1 MNMACL
7 WTMPAL
13 SDWAHTQKLMK
24 KKLSTKK
31 VFECHADF
39 TKKLFIF
46 LHAWSCLLICLFGVF
61 SVHDYVAAEMD
72 IQAKGVDDENEE
84 EKNVDSETRAVA
96 HFIQYMKDNGFSEQL
111 AVKAIKADISPTDLD
126 DGR

>member
-1 MNMACL
+1 MNNACL
-7 WTMPAL
+7 VW
-13 SDWAHTQKLMK
+13 
-24 KKLSTKK
+24 LSTDTKMNEKEIVGKK

-46 LHAWSCLLICLFGVF
+46 LHAWSCLLICLLGVF

-72 IQAKGVDDENEE
+72 IRAKGVDDEDEE
-84 EKNVDSETRAVA
+84 EKNTDSEARAVA
-96 HFIQYMKDNGFSEQL
+96 HFIQHMRDNGFSEQL

-126 DGR
+126 EGR